1 MEKEDRERLVRVE
14 VGITSLTEL
23 VKDHIK
29 ADCAALGCQLHDD
42 VQSLKQTQIT
52 TRRVS
57 WVALTGILITGLR
70 YSVKG
75 LFNV

>member
-29 ADCAALGCQLHDD
+29 ADPWMQLHDD
-42 VQSLKQTQIT
+42 VQSLKNTQTSL
-52 TRRVS
+52 RRFS
-57 WVALTGILITGLR
+57 WVALTGILITGFR
-70 YSVKG
+70 YTVKG

>member
-29 ADCAALGCQLHDD
+29 ADCESLGCSLHDD
-42 VQSLKQTQIT
+42 VVSLQGTQKTARRIT
-52 TRRVS
+52 WTAIVL
-57 WVALTGILITGLR
+57 VCGTGLR
-70 YSVKG
+70 YLWKG
-75 LFNV
+75 AMNV